1 MPDISCFLCM
11 TLDECLVGEQML
23 IYHYM
28 LFWVICM
35 LVSSCILEVILHK
48 TDWMTS
54 HHFWSRSRVLPWR
67 FKGKTIWWIV
77 MYVNIFRVFLG
88 VVIGWNKCIVVNK
101 TKKVC
106 LMWYIIVFCQVSWFL
121 SCDQLW
127 YHQVSIQLLLQFP
140 IWMLQYWFQVC
151 CWHSYYRG
159 VLQRMR

>member
-28 LFWVICM
+28 LMWVICM
-35 LVSSCILEVILHK
+35 LGSSCILEVIYIRRIEWHPTTFEVEVECCLEG
-48 TDWMTS
+48 S
-54 HHFWSRSRVLPWR
+54 
-67 FKGKTIWWIV
+67 GEKTIWWIV

-127 YHQVSIQLLLQFP
+127 YHQVSIQLLL
-140 IWMLQYWFQVC
+140 
-151 CWHSYYRG
+151 
-159 VLQRMR
+159 